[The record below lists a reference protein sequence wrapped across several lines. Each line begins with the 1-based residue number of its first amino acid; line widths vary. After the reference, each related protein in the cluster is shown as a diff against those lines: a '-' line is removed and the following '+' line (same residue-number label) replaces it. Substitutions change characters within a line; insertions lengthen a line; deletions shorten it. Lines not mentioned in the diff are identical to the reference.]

1 MTVLNWVRIGRR
13 LGLVVAATFASL
25 SVAGDW
31 PVFRGGPLQTG
42 VSYGPLPN
50 PLVVRWSFKAQDAFE
65 GSAALVGGVAYVG
78 SMDEYVYA
86 FELGTGR
93 KLWSE
98 KVGPIKVGTA
108 VRKDSVYVGNLDGV
122 FYSLE
127 VGTGRQR
134 WKFQAEAEITSAA
147 NFAGDNVLF
156 GSGDE
161 HLYCLG
167 PDGKL
172 RWKFKVAGGPVLA
185 TPAIVGDRTFVSG
198 CDSTLHILNVDNGKE
213 IASVALEGQTG
224 SSIAVAGNLLYVG
237 TMTNE
242 VLAIDWQK
250 AEVVWRFQAKHPK
263 PFFASAA
270 VNDSLVFEGSRDK
283 NVYGLDRTSGKE
295 VWSFATD
302 DHVESSPIV
311 ADGHVYTAS
320 LDGKLYVL
328 TEKDGKLVQQLP
340 LGKAISASPAASN
353 GWLVIGNREGVLYGL
368 SARAAP

>member
-1 MTVLNWVRIGRR
+1 MSGFHCVSPVKWR
-13 LGLVVAATFASL
+13 LVVAAILAFL

-31 PVFRGGPLQTG
+31 PVFRGGPLQSG
-42 VSYGPLPN
+42 AAADALPDPLAI
-50 PLVVRWSFKAQDAFE
+50 RWSFKAQDAFE
-65 GSAALVGGVAYVG
+65 SSAAIVGGVAYVG
-78 SMDEYVYA
+78 SMDEHVYA
-86 FELGTGR
+86 LELGTGR

-98 KVGPIKVGTA
+98 KTGPIKVGTA
-108 VRKDSVYVGNLDGV
+108 VRAGSVYVGNLDGV
-122 FYSLE
+122 FYSLDAC
-127 VGTGRQR
+127 TGRPR

-147 NFAGDNVLF
+147 NFAGDSVLF

-185 TPAIVGDRTFVSG
+185 SPAIVGDRTFVSG
-198 CDSTLHILNVDNGKE
+198 CDSTLHILNVENGKE

-270 VNDSLVFEGSRDK
+270 VADSLVFVGSRDK
-283 NVYGLDRTSGKE
+283 NVYGLDRLTGRA
-295 VWSFATD
+295 VWNFATE

-311 ADGHVYTAS
+311 ADGRVYAAS

-328 TEKDGKLVQQLP
+328 TQKDGKLVQQVP
-340 LGKAISASPAASN
+340 LGNAISASPAASN
-353 GWLVIGNREGVLYGL
+353 GWLIIGNREGVLCGL

>member
-1 MTVLNWVRIGRR
+1 MRAQPFQIRCG
-13 LGLVVAATFASL
+13 VVATGLIAFLMLA
-25 SVAGDW
+25 ADW

-42 VSYGPLPN
+42 VAANPLPD

-65 GSAALVGGVAYVG
+65 GSAAIVGGVAYVG
-78 SMDEYVYA
+78 SMDEHVYA
-86 FELGTGR
+86 LELRTGR
-93 KLWSE
+93 QLWSE
-98 KVGPIKVGTA
+98 KTGSIKVGTA
-108 VRKDSVYVGNLDGV
+108 VRGGSVYVGNLDGV
-122 FYSLE
+122 FYALDTA
-127 VGTGRQR
+127 TGRPR

-185 TPAIVGDRTFVSG
+185 SPAIVGERTFVSG
-198 CDSTLHILNVDNGKE
+198 CDSTLHVLNLDNGKE

-224 SSIAVAGNLLYVG
+224 SSIAVAGNILYVG

-250 AEVVWRFQAKHPK
+250 VEVVWRFQAKHPK

-270 VNDSLVFEGSRDK
+270 VADSLVFAGSRDK
-283 NVYGLDRTSGKE
+283 NVYGLDRTTGRE

-311 ADGHVYTAS
+311 GGGRVYAAS

-328 TEKDGKLVQQLP
+328 TEKDGKLVQQVP
-340 LGKAISASPAASN
+340 LGKGISASPAASG
-353 GWLVIGNREGVLYGL
+353 GWLVIGNREGTLYGL
-368 SARAAP
+368 SAKAAP

>member
-1 MTVLNWVRIGRR
+1 M
-13 LGLVVAATFASL
+13 
-25 SVAGDW
+25 AGDW
-31 PVFRGGPLQTG
+31 PVSRGGPLQTG
-42 VSYGPLPN
+42 IAPDPLPD
-50 PLVVRWSFKAQDAFE
+50 PLVIRWSFKAEDAFE
-65 GSAALVGGVAYVG
+65 GSAAIVGGAVYVG
-78 SMDEYVYA
+78 SMDEHLYA
-86 FELGTGR
+86 IELRTGR
-93 KLWSE
+93 KLWSV
-98 KVGPIKVGTA
+98 KIGPIKVGTA
-108 VRKDSVYVGNLDGV
+108 VHGGSVYVGNLDGV

-127 VGTGRQR
+127 AGTGRVQ

-185 TPAIVGDRTFVSG
+185 SPAIVGDRTFVSG
-198 CDSTLHILNVDNGKE
+198 CDSTLHILNLDSGKE
-213 IASVALEGQTG
+213 ISSVALEGQTA

-270 VNDSLVFEGSRDK
+270 VADSLVFEGSRDK
-283 NVYGLDRTSGKE
+283 NLYGLDRASGRE
-295 VWSFATD
+295 VWGFATD

-311 ADGHVYTAS
+311 SNGHVYAAS

-328 TEKDGKLVQQLP
+328 TEKGGKLVQQLP

-353 GWLVIGNREGVLYGL
+353 GWLVVGNREGVLYGL
-368 SARAAP
+368 SSRGAP